1 MSLIHTTRFANA
13 LRWSAVWVCCTV
25 ATTTL
30 QADEGSK
37 QAAGARKASVPAEHV
52 GPANRLSKESSPY
65 LLLHAHNPVDWYPWG
80 PEAFEKASKENKP
93 IFLSVGYSSCYWC
106 HVMERKVF
114 TDKTIASWM
123 NEHFVNIKVDRE
135 ERPDVDD
142 IYMTSLLVYQQM
154 VGSPGGGGW
163 PLSMFLTPEGNPIA
177 GATYLPPHDSPDRG
191 PGFLTVAR
199 RIDELWHQRKS
210 DLERMASMIANQVQ
224 RMGQPGVQLKPVKL
238 AAELLNGAI
247 DRIREM
253 YDPVWGGVDFDVK
266 RPGKPRFPNVP
277 RLELVL
283 DLYESTDD
291 GELLKIV
298 EHSLT
303 RMSQGGIHDH
313 LGGGF
318 HRYSTDRRWHV
329 PHFEKMLYDQAMML
343 SIYTR
348 TAAIT
353 NNDVY
358 RNVAVGIADFI
369 HDEMTTPEGAFCSAL
384 DAETNAIEGEYY
396 VWTAEEITAV
406 LGEADAA
413 VFSEVY
419 GVKEPNPFEH
429 GIVLH
434 LPKSVDDVINERQ
447 LQSKQTKDRLAV
459 MRSRL
464 LKARWQ
470 RERPLLDDKV
480 LTAWNALMIKSLAV
494 SGRELNRPQDTAAA
508 GKAADFLL
516 THLRDADGRLMRTW
530 RKGAAK
536 YSAYLDDYAF
546 LVSALLELH
555 RTTRSERWLTEARQ
569 LAQLQN
575 ELFYDEKLHAFYF
588 TAKNHEKLI
597 ARTSSAYDSVFPS
610 ANSVTIRNL
619 LELDALRES
628 PELVRVAR
636 DTLSQFA
643 PTLEKAPGSCSGLAR
658 ALHLWLSKPDRLTT
672 ARATD
677 ASTSV
682 TVQRQEYGKP
692 TWLLTALQE
701 TTVATSEARREP
713 RERTAFRPIIPA
725 NAPATGF
732 APPNKPKPLKVKIY
746 RLFNKIPRGGKTY
759 IAVELQIKFGWHIN
773 ANPSSPDF
781 LIPTELS
788 LKSKQKIK
796 LTRVKYPGHHELK
809 VEGSAEPYH
818 VYDGKVLLYG
828 LLEIDENET
837 VLDAELEFHVKF
849 QGCNE
854 NECLPPDLIVMK
866 GKLPFAA
873 TGETLKKINL
883 DKWPKP
889 GDKDKSRTKAVEKSP
904 GS

>member
-1 MSLIHTTRFANA
+1 MHTTRFADA
-13 LRWSAVWVCCTV
+13 LRWCAVWLCCAV
-25 ATTTL
+25 AATML
-30 QADEGSK
+30 PADEGSK
-37 QAAGARKASVPAEHV
+37 QTAVTKKATVPAEHV

-80 PEAFEKASKENKP
+80 PEAFEKAKKENKP
-93 IFLSVGYSSCYWC
+93 IFLSIGYSSCYWC

-114 TDKTIASWM
+114 SDETIAAWM

-154 VGSPGGGGW
+154 VGSAGGGGW

-191 PGFLTVAR
+191 PGFLTAAK
-199 RIDELWHQRKS
+199 RINELWQQRRS
-210 DLERMASMIANQVQ
+210 DLERTASMIANQVQ
-224 RMGQPGVQLKPVKL
+224 RMGQPGVQLDSVEL

-247 DRIREM
+247 AGIREM
-253 YDPVWGGVDFDVK
+253 YDPVWGGVDFDGK
-266 RPGKPRFPNVP
+266 RPGKPRFPNIP

-283 DLYESTDD
+283 DQYETTDD
-291 GELLKIV
+291 AELLKIV

-303 RMSQGGIHDH
+303 RMAQGGIHDH

-353 NNDVY
+353 DNDVY
-358 RNVAVGIADFI
+358 SNVAFGIADFV
-369 HDEMTTPEGAFCSAL
+369 HNEMTTPEGAFCSAL

-396 VWTAEEITAV
+396 VWTAEEITSV
-406 LGEADAA
+406 LGAAGAD
-413 VFSEVY
+413 VFSAVY
-419 GVKEPNPFEH
+419 GVTEPNPFEH

-434 LPKSVDDVINERQ
+434 LPKSVDDAISERQ
-447 LQSKQTKDRLAV
+447 LESQQTKDRLAE

-516 THLRDADGRLMRTW
+516 THLRDADGHLLRTW
-530 RKGAAK
+530 RNGVAK

-555 RTTRSERWLTEARQ
+555 RTTQNERWLTEARQ
-569 LAQLQN
+569 LAELQN
-575 ELFYDEKLHAFYF
+575 ELFYDDQLHAFYF
-588 TAKNHEKLI
+588 TAKNHEQLI
-597 ARTSSAYDSVFPS
+597 ARTSSVYDSVFSS

-628 PELVRVAR
+628 PELVTVAR
-636 DTLSQFA
+636 DTLRQFA
-643 PTLEKAPGSCSGLAR
+643 PTLQKAPAACSGLAR
-658 ALHLWLSKPDRLTT
+658 ALHLWLSKADRLTT
-672 ARATD
+672 ARSAD
-677 ASTSV
+677 APNSV
-682 TVQRQEYGKP
+682 TVQRRKYGKP
-692 TWLLTALQE
+692 EWQPASFQE
-701 TTVATSEARREP
+701 SRADKSGAPVVSEEHTV
-713 RERTAFRPIIPA
+713 FRPVISPI
-725 NAPATGF
+725 APTTGF
-732 APPNKPKPLKVKIY
+732 VPPDKPKPLKVRIY
-746 RLFNKIPRGGKTY
+746 PLYDRIPRGGKCFV
-759 IAVELQIKFGWHIN
+759 AVELQIKFGWHIN

-781 LIPTELS
+781 LVPTELL

-796 LTRVKYPGHHELK
+796 LSKVKYPEHHDLK
-809 VEGSAEPYH
+809 VDGSDDPYH

-837 VLDAELEFHVKF
+837 AENAELEFHVKF

-854 NECLPPDLIVMK
+854 TECLPPDLIVMK
-866 GKLPFAA
+866 GKLAVAA
-873 TGETLKKINL
+873 KGEPLKKTNL
-883 DKWPKP
+883 EKWPRST
-889 GDKDKSRTKAVEKSP
+889 DKDKPKADAAGQP
-904 GS
+904 RDN

>member
-1 MSLIHTTRFANA
+1 MHTTRFADA
-13 LRWSAVWVCCTV
+13 LRWCAVGLCCTV
-25 ATTTL
+25 AATTL
-30 QADEGSK
+30 PADESPK
-37 QAAGARKASVPAEHV
+37 PAAVAQKATVPAAHA

-80 PEAFEKASKENKP
+80 PEAFEKAKKENKP
-93 IFLSVGYSSCYWC
+93 IFLSIGYSSCYWC

-114 TDKTIASWM
+114 SDKTIAAWM
-123 NEHFVNIKVDRE
+123 NDHFVNIKVDRE

-163 PLSMFLTPEGNPIA
+163 PMSMFLTPEGNPIA
-177 GATYLPPHDSPDRG
+177 GATYLPPHDSPERG
-191 PGFLTVAR
+191 PGFLTVAK

-210 DLERMASMIANQVQ
+210 DLERTASMIANQVQ

-247 DRIREM
+247 ARIREM
-253 YDPVWGGVDFDVK
+253 YDPVWGGVDFDRN
-266 RPGKPRFPNVP
+266 RPGKPRFPNIP

-283 DLYESTDD
+283 DLHESTDD

-303 RMSQGGIHDH
+303 RMAQGGIHDH

-348 TAAIT
+348 TASIT

-358 RNVAVGIADFI
+358 RSVAVGIAEFI

-406 LGEADAA
+406 LGEGDTN
-413 VFSEVY
+413 VFSAVY
-419 GVKEPNPFEH
+419 GVNEPNPFKH

-434 LPKSVDDVINERQ
+434 LPKSVDDAINEQQ
-447 LQSKQTKDRLAV
+447 LDSQQTKDRLTA

-508 GKAADFLL
+508 IKAADFLL
-516 THLRDADGRLMRTW
+516 THLRDADGHLLRTW
-530 RKGAAK
+530 RNGAAK

-555 RTTRSERWLTEARQ
+555 RTTHSERWLTEARQ

-575 ELFYDEKLHAFYF
+575 DLFYDDKLHAFYF

-628 PELVRVAR
+628 PKLVTVAR
-636 DTLSQFA
+636 DTLKQFA
-643 PTLEKAPGSCSGLAR
+643 PTLQKAPGSCSGLAR
-658 ALHLWLSKPDRLTT
+658 ALHLWLSRADRLTA
-672 ARATD
+672 ARSTD
-677 ASTSV
+677 APASA
-682 TVQRQEYGKP
+682 TVQRRKYGKP
-692 TWLLTALQE
+692 PWQLASLQK
-701 TTVATSEARREP
+701 TKVDTSEARRAP
-713 RERTAFRPIIPA
+713 KERTTFRPIVPA
-725 NAPATGF
+725 NAPAAGF
-732 APPNKPKPLKVKIY
+732 APPDKPKPLKVKIY
-746 RLFNKIPRGGKTY
+746 PLYNKIPRGGKCFV
-759 IAVELQIKFGWHIN
+759 AVELQVKFGWHIN

-781 LIPTELS
+781 LVPTELL

-796 LTRVKYPGHHELK
+796 LTRVKYPGHHDLK
-809 VEGSAEPYH
+809 VEGFDEAYH

-837 VLDAELEFHVKF
+837 AQDAEMEFHVKF

-873 TGETLKKINL
+873 KGETLKKTNL
-883 DKWPKP
+883 EKWPKAK
-889 GDKDKSRTKAVEKSP
+889 DKDKPTANAAGKPR
-904 GS
+904 GN

>member
-1 MSLIHTTRFANA
+1 MITTRCTDS
-13 LRWSAVWVCCTV
+13 LRLCSVWLCCMAAVAV
-25 ATTTL
+25 L
-30 QADEGSK
+30 QADETLQ
-37 QAAGARKASVPAEHV
+37 QAAVTKTAAVPAEHA

-65 LLLHAHNPVDWYPWG
+65 LLLHAHNPVDWYSWG
-80 PEAFEKASKENKP
+80 PEAFEKAKKENKP

-114 TDKTIASWM
+114 SDKVIAAWM
-123 NEHFVNIKVDRE
+123 NDHFVNIKVDRE

-154 VGSPGGGGW
+154 VGSAGGGGW

-177 GATYLPPHDSPDRG
+177 GATYLPPHDSPNRG
-191 PGFLTVAR
+191 PGFLTVAK
-199 RIDELWHQRKS
+199 RIDELWRQRKS
-210 DLERMASMIANQVQ
+210 DLERTASMIANQVQ
-224 RMGQPGVQLKPVKL
+224 RMGQPGVQLEQVELDAK
-238 AAELLNGAI
+238 LLNGVVAPI
-247 DRIREM
+247 KEM
-253 YDPVWGGVDFDVK
+253 YDPVWGGVDFDRR
-266 RPGKPRFPNVP
+266 RPTKPRFPNVP

-283 DLYESTDD
+283 DLHESTGD

-303 RMSQGGIHDH
+303 RMAQGGIHDH

-348 TAAIT
+348 MAART
-353 NNDVY
+353 NSEVY
-358 RNVAVGIADFI
+358 RDVAVGIAEFI
-369 HDEMTTPEGAFCSAL
+369 HNEMTTPEGAFCSAL

-396 VWTAEEITAV
+396 VWTAEEIASV
-406 LGEADAA
+406 VGKADTDL
-413 VFSEVY
+413 FSEVY
-419 GVKEPNPFEH
+419 GVNESNPFEH

-434 LPKSVDDVINERQ
+434 LPKSVDDVIGEQRLKSQ
-447 LQSKQTKDRLAV
+447 QAKERLAA

-464 LKARWQ
+464 LQARWK

-508 GKAADFLL
+508 EKAADFLL
-516 THLRDADGRLMRTW
+516 THLRDADGHLLRTW

-536 YSAYLDDYAF
+536 YAAYLDDYAF

-555 RTTRSERWLTEARQ
+555 RTTHDERWLAEARQ

-575 ELFYDEKLHAFYF
+575 ELFYDAKLHAFYF
-588 TAKNHEKLI
+588 TAKNHEQLI

-619 LELDALRES
+619 LELDGLRES
-628 PELVRVAR
+628 PELVSVAR

-643 PTLEKAPGSCSGLAR
+643 PTLQKSPAACSGLAR
-658 ALHLWLSKPDRLTT
+658 ALHLWLSKPDRKT
-672 ARATD
+672 AAQSAG
-677 ASTSV
+677 ASKSV
-682 TVQRQEYGKP
+682 TVQRHSPNKP
-692 TWLLTALQE
+692 RWQLTSLQE
-701 TTVATSEARREP
+701 TISGKSTALVKPQARA
-713 RERTAFRPIIPA
+713 AFRPIVPA
-725 NAPATGF
+725 GGF
-732 APPNKPKPLKVKIY
+732 VPPDKPKPLKVKIY
-746 RLFNKIPRGGKTY
+746 PLYNKIPRGGKCFV
-759 IAVELQIKFGWHIN
+759 AVELQIKFGWHIN

-781 LIPTELS
+781 LVPTALS
-788 LKSKQKIK
+788 LKTKQKIK
-796 LTRVKYPGHHELK
+796 LTRVKYPEHHELK
-809 VEGSAEPYH
+809 VDGSDQPYH

-828 LLEIDENET
+828 LLEIAESET
-837 VLDAELEFHVKF
+837 AEKAEMEFHVKF

-866 GKLPFAA
+866 GKLLLAA
-873 TGETLKKINL
+873 KGEMLKKTNL
-883 DKWPKP
+883 EKWPKP
-889 GDKDKSRTKAVEKSP
+889 KDKDKSKAKAAETP
-904 GS
+904 RGR

>member
-1 MSLIHTTRFANA
+1 MLRTRFANV
-13 LRWSAVWVCCTV
+13 LRWSAVWLYCTV
-25 ATTTL
+25 VSTTL
-30 QADEGSK
+30 QADERPE
-37 QAAGARKASVPAEHV
+37 QAAVAGKATVPAEHA

-65 LLLHAHNPVDWYPWG
+65 LLLHAHNPVDWYSWG
-80 PEAFEKASKENKP
+80 PEAFEKAKKEGKP

-114 TDKTIASWM
+114 SDRTIAAWM

-199 RIDELWHQRKS
+199 RIDDLWHQRKS
-210 DLERMASMIANQVQ
+210 DLERMASLIANQVQ
-224 RMGQPGVQLKPVKL
+224 RMGQPGVPLKPVNL

-266 RPGKPRFPNVP
+266 RPANPRFPNVP

-283 DLYESTDD
+283 DLHESTDD

-303 RMSQGGIHDH
+303 RMAQGGIHDH

-348 TAAIT
+348 TASIT
-353 NNDVY
+353 NSEVY

-369 HDEMTTPEGAFCSAL
+369 HHEMTTPEGAFCSAL

-396 VWTAEEITAV
+396 VWTAEEITSV
-406 LGEADAA
+406 LGEAGAD

-434 LPKSVDDVINERQ
+434 LPKSVDDAINERQ
-447 LQSKQTKDRLAV
+447 LETTQTRGRLAS

-464 LKARWQ
+464 LKARWE

-516 THLRDADGRLMRTW
+516 THLRDADGHLLRTW
-530 RKGAAK
+530 RNGVAR
-536 YSAYLDDYAF
+536 YPAYLDDYAF

-555 RTTRSERWLTEARQ
+555 RTTQSERWLTEARQ

-575 ELFYDEKLHAFYF
+575 ELFYDDKLRAFYF

-628 PELVRVAR
+628 PELVRLAR
-636 DTLSQFA
+636 DTLNQFA
-643 PTLEKAPGSCSGLAR
+643 PTLQKAPGSCSGLAR
-658 ALHLWLSKPDRLTT
+658 ALHLWLSKPDRLATV
-672 ARATD
+672 RSTD
-677 ASTSV
+677 APIAV
-682 TVQRQEYGKP
+682 TVQRQKHSKP
-692 TWLLTALQE
+692 SWQLTSLPEA
-701 TTVATSEARREP
+701 TVDTSDTQRAPKEHAT
-713 RERTAFRPIIPA
+713 FRPVIPA
-725 NAPATGF
+725 STPGAGL

-746 RLFNKIPRGGKTY
+746 PLFNKIPRKGKTY
-759 IAVELQIKFGWHIN
+759 VAIELQVKFGWHIN

-781 LIPTELS
+781 LIPTELL

-809 VEGSAEPYH
+809 VEGSDEPYH

-837 VLDAELEFHVKF
+837 PQDAELEFHVKF

-873 TGETLKKINL
+873 TGETLKKMNL
-883 DKWPKP
+883 EKWPKP
-889 GDKDKSRTKAVEKSP
+889 AAKDKSNAKAAEKP
-904 GS
+904 RGT